1 MRGLKVRPGRRR
13 GQQPGLPSHRPTP
26 QQKIGFV
33 NKKLGNKGIDE
44 QQGTTR
50 ILYHYIPLDGRV
62 QFNFFRD
69 SQAVLFPLTNVGS
82 FGNKL
87 EVGETLDVER
97 LHLSVITVDPV
108 NPDEVLTVVD
118 LTAAGLDG
126 LYRSDMALIIANSQ
140 VMKPINVVSFK
151 PEFNYMSRNDDN
163 TVFWAYTDLIIPPL
177 VEFEFQMRTPVYAAV
192 ANAFLGLTVEGIGSI
207 LSPRHNL

>member
-1 MRGLKVRPGRRR
+1 MRGLKI
-13 GQQPGLPSHRPTP
+13 GQQKQQRRALPTHRPIP

-33 NKKLGNKGIDE
+33 NKALGNKGIDK

-50 ILYHYIPLDGRV
+50 ILYHYIELDGRT
-62 QFNFFRD
+62 QFDFFRD
-69 SQAVLFPLTNVGS
+69 SQAVQFPFTNVGS

-97 LHLSVITVDPV
+97 LYLSVITIDAV
-108 NPDEVLTVVD
+108 NPAEVTSVID

-126 LYRSDMALIIANSQ
+126 LFRSDLNLIIANSQ
-140 VMKPINVVSFK
+140 VMKPINVASFK
-151 PEFNYMSRNDDN
+151 PEFNYMARNDDN
-163 TVFWAYTDLIIPPL
+163 NVFWAFTDLIIPPL
-177 VEFEFQMRTPVYAAV
+177 VEFEFQMRTPEYGAV
-192 ANAFLGLTVEGIGSI
+192 ANAFLGLTVEGVGSI

>member
-1 MRGLKVRPGRRR
+1 MRGLKVRRR
-13 GQQPGLPSHRPTP
+13 GASALPSHRPTP

-50 ILYHYIPLDGRV
+50 ILYHYIPLDGRT
-62 QFNFFRD
+62 QFDFFRD
-69 SQAVLFPLTNVGS
+69 SQAVQFPLTNVGS

-97 LHLSVITVDPV
+97 LHLSVITFDPV
-108 NPDEVLTVVD
+108 VTDEITAVLD
-118 LTAAGLDG
+118 LTAAGVDG
-126 LYRSDMALIIANSQ
+126 IYRSDLNLVIANSQ

-177 VEFEFQMRTPVYAAV
+177 VEFEFLLRTPGYGGAV
-192 ANAFLGLTVEGIGSI
+192 ANAFLGLTVEGVGSI